1 MAKKGKQKNSGTGQT
16 VLLPAMFDNL
26 TLRKDGSVSL
36 KFDTREM
43 TGEEISTLLGY
54 RNTEGW
60 LQFSQNNEF
69 VAPPEDN
76 AKLDDAKSGS
86 QRIKDIL
93 YVMYMK
99 MKEQGKITATFEAFK
114 SVYYEKE
121 ANRLKV
127 EISKLD

>member
-1 MAKKGKQKNSGTGQT
+1 MAKKKTKNSGTGQT

-43 TGEEISTLLGY
+43 TGEEISALLGY

-76 AKLDDAKSGS
+76 TKLDGVKSGS
-86 QRIKDIL
+86 QRIRDLL

-99 MKEQGKITATFEAFK
+99 LKNKGKINATFDTFK
-114 SVYYEKE
+114 SVYDEKE
-121 ANRLKV
+121 ANRLKL
-127 EISKLD
+127 EIDKLD

>member
-1 MAKKGKQKNSGTGQT
+1 MAKKKTKNSGTGQT

-43 TGEEISTLLGY
+43 TGEEISALLGY

-69 VAPPEDN
+69 VAPPKENARTDN
-76 AKLDDAKSGS
+76 KSPS
-86 QRIKDIL
+86 EMVRDTLYALYKDRN
-93 YVMYMK
+93 
-99 MKEQGKITATFEAFK
+99 EQGTFETFYATWMHK
-114 SVYYEKE
+114 I
-121 ANRLKV
+121 N
-127 EISKLD
+127 EIIKTKFTK